1 MKNTDLTNTYR
12 ELDRE
17 LAILHDQLESH
28 RSFENILF
36 LPTPEKIRS
45 VRKKW
50 NDLKTQ
56 VENLDTP
63 DNVYRLVKHH
73 LNDFLDSLKFT
84 IEEKEH
90 NPEAPLLDFV
100 YYLQEIARCD
110 RRSNKVRLDVL
121 TRKLQ
126 AFHEN
131 QDLILNLIHTQ
142 YGENEASLS
151 SAFARARLDMQRDQ
165 KLLNEYFPDF
175 TEEQI
180 AWHKEEIE
188 KTRAEVFEIAS
199 KLELPEGT
207 PKTMKE
213 VSDVLFRYAGP
224 CDSAEEMYTR
234 ARNYLKRTRAVAH
247 EYVRLPEG
255 ETCLCVPLP
264 PCYKDSYPWG
274 GYEGGDFRVKPLRG
288 QMFLNQ
294 YNYQNITDGWIKM
307 NTMHETYP
315 GHHVQFIRAAIDPTP
330 ETVKIGAKSVPLEE
344 GTCIRTERAFT
355 FIFAEDPF
363 FPLFVA
369 FRRHHASV
377 RILVDLQLY
386 YFGVTLEDAVKI
398 YEEELGF
405 DRVTA
410 RAQVQA
416 HQNAPGYFTCYYYGM
431 KKICDWEKEYG
442 YTKWDYTE
450 LLFSAGRI
458 SMESLEMLVKMTK
471 EEQGRFFTE
480 FRSLLMDE

>member
-12 ELDRE
+12 ELDSE

-45 VRKKW
+45 VREKW

-56 VENLDTP
+56 VENLDAP

-110 RRSNKVRLDVL
+110 RRSNEVRLDVL

-180 AWHKEEIE
+180 ASLSQSFRKWQIYSVL
-188 KTRAEVFEIAS
+188 TAS
-199 KLELPEGT
+199 LT
-207 PKTMKE
+207 
-213 VSDVLFRYAGP
+213 
-224 CDSAEEMYTR
+224 
-234 ARNYLKRTRAVAH
+234 LKN
-247 EYVRLPEG
+247 
-255 ETCLCVPLP
+255 C
-264 PCYKDSYPWG
+264 
-274 GYEGGDFRVKPLRG
+274 
-288 QMFLNQ
+288 
-294 YNYQNITDGWIKM
+294 
-307 NTMHETYP
+307 
-315 GHHVQFIRAAIDPTP
+315 
-330 ETVKIGAKSVPLEE
+330 
-344 GTCIRTERAFT
+344 
-355 FIFAEDPF
+355 
-363 FPLFVA
+363 
-369 FRRHHASV
+369 
-377 RILVDLQLY
+377 
-386 YFGVTLEDAVKI
+386 
-398 YEEELGF
+398 
-405 DRVTA
+405 
-410 RAQVQA
+410 
-416 HQNAPGYFTCYYYGM
+416 
-431 KKICDWEKEYG
+431 
-442 YTKWDYTE
+442 
-450 LLFSAGRI
+450 
-458 SMESLEMLVKMTK
+458 
-471 EEQGRFFTE
+471 
-480 FRSLLMDE
+480 